1 MLLRKTGL
9 YRLAL
14 AIMLALV
21 MALVAPVALVEGQ
34 NNDAPKLPDT
44 EAGRRVAAY
53 LKAFNSG
60 DERSMRQFFT
70 ENVSP
75 AALAQRPLDARLGV
89 YREMSN
95 NIGTITLKRIT
106 EASDSKITVLAQT
119 KNGEWREISFLLEP
133 ESPHQFVALR
143 VNDVDPPA
151 EAAPKAKAMTAA
163 VAPMSEA
170 DVVSATERYL
180 NELVAADEFSG
191 TVLIAKDG
199 KAIFQKAYGLASQ
212 EYNVP
217 NRIDT
222 RFNLGSINK
231 IFTQVGIGQ
240 LLDAGKLSLDEKLG
254 KYLPD
259 YPNRQAAE
267 KVTIRQLLD
276 MASGIGDF
284 FGPEFEAIP
293 KNRVRAIKDFLPLF
307 AAEPLLFEPGTKH
320 QYSNGGYIVLGAI
333 IEKVS
338 GQDYYQYVREHIFA
352 PAGMQNTDSFE
363 ADLPTP
369 NMASGYTREGFGWAG
384 KKARGNNMY
393 TRPAKGSSAGGG
405 YATADDLLEFALA
418 LRSQKL
424 KVPAFRVTDAGAK
437 PTVAGSVGIAGG
449 APGINALLLADAV
462 SGYTLVVMSNYDPPS
477 AETAGKQI
485 RGWLAAIKN

>member
-1 MLLRKTGL
+1 MLLRKCLLCSLTMMFL
-9 YRLAL
+9 LAL
-14 AIMLALV
+14 TQ
-21 MALVAPVALVEGQ
+21 APMSAQ

-44 EAGRRVAAY
+44 DAGRRVASY

-60 DERSMRQFFT
+60 DEQSMRQFFT
-70 ENVSP
+70 ENVSA
-75 AALAQRPLDARLGV
+75 AALAQRTVEARVGV
-89 YREMSN
+89 YREMHN
-95 NIGTITLKRIT
+95 NIGTLTLRQIK

-119 KNGEWREISFLLEP
+119 KGGEWREINFLFEP
-133 ESPHQFVALR
+133 AAPHQFQALR
-143 VNDVDPPA
+143 VEEVDPPPGTVSKTTTKP
-151 EAAPKAKAMTAA
+151 EPL
-163 VAPMSEA
+163 APMSQA

-180 NELVAADEFSG
+180 SDLVAADEFSG

-199 KAIFQKAYGLASQ
+199 KPIFQRAYGLASR
-212 EYNVP
+212 EYNVA
-217 NRIDT
+217 NRINT

-231 IFTQVGIGQ
+231 IFTQVAIGQ
-240 LLDAGKLSLDEKLG
+240 LIEAGKLALDEKLG

-284 FGPEFEAIP
+284 FGPEFEAVP

-307 AAEPLLFEPGTKH
+307 ASEPLLFEPGTKH

-333 IEKVS
+333 IEKVA

-352 PAGMQNTDSFE
+352 PAGMQDTDWFD
-363 ADLPTP
+363 ADIPTP
-369 NMASGYTREGFGWAG
+369 NLASGYTREGFGWAG
-384 KKARGNNMY
+384 LKARGNNMY

-405 YATADDLLEFALA
+405 YSTADDLLKFTLA
-418 LRSQKL
+418 LQAQK
-424 KVPAFRVTDAGAK
+424 FRVPLFRAPDSNAGAK
-437 PTVAGSVGIAGG
+437 PQVAGSLGIAGG
-449 APGINALLLADAV
+449 APGINALLLSDAT

-485 RGWLAAIKN
+485 RSWLAAIKN